1 MLVLD
6 QAAVGRLLPIGACIE
21 VMTAT
26 LTALARGDAVLPL
39 RTVIRIPDTSNAF
52 AVMPAY
58 VDDVAPV
65 IGAKVITVY
74 PGNHATAFD
83 AHQGAVLLFDSAT
96 GALAALVDATA
107 ITTVR
112 TAAVSAVATRLLAR
126 EDASRL
132 AILGAGVQGQAHLF
146 AMCASR
152 SITSVRI
159 WSRDSARA
167 NRLANTAERALGI
180 RASVA
185 ATGADA
191 VRGADVVCTTTS
203 ATTPV
208 LLGDWIEP
216 GTHVN
221 AIGACTPNARELD
234 SAAVV
239 RSRLYVDRRESALRE
254 PGDILAPLEAGEITA
269 SHVIAELGDVLLG
282 SSAGRRSPEEITL
295 FKSLGLAIEDLAAA
309 SFVYAEAQRTGDGI
323 SVSLGGRRDEAH

>member
-1 MLVLD
+1 VRLLD
-6 QAAVGRLLPIGACIE
+6 QATVGRLLPIGACIE
-21 VMTAT
+21 VMTSA
-26 LTALARGDAVLPL
+26 LRALARGDAVLPL
-39 RTVIRIPDTSNAF
+39 RTVIRIPETTNAF

-58 VDDVAPV
+58 VNDLGPV

-74 PGNHATAFD
+74 PGNHSTPLD

-96 GALAALVDATA
+96 GALAAVVDATA

-126 EDASRL
+126 RDASRL

-146 AMCASR
+146 AMRAVR
-152 SITSVRI
+152 PIESVCI
-159 WSRDSARA
+159 WSRDVSRA
-167 NRLANTAERALGI
+167 KRLAGIAERALGVG
-180 RASVA
+180 ASVA
-185 ATGADA
+185 AAGELA
-191 VRGADVVCTTTS
+191 VRDADIVCTTTS
-203 ATTPV
+203 ATAPV
-208 LLGDWIEP
+208 LRGDWLAP

-269 SHVIAELGDVLLG
+269 AHVVAELGDVLLDAT
-282 SSAGRRSPEEITL
+282 AGRRSPQEITL

-309 SFVYAEAQRTGDGI
+309 SFVYAEAQRTGDGV
-323 SVSLGGRRDEAH
+323 SVTLGGTRDEAH

>member
-6 QAAVGRLLPIGACIE
+6 QATVGRLLPIGACIE
-21 VMTAT
+21 VMAST

-58 VDDVAPV
+58 VNDLAPV

-74 PGNHATAFD
+74 PGNLETAFD
-83 AHQGAVLLFDSAT
+83 AHQGAVLLFDPAT
-96 GALAALVDATA
+96 GALAAVVDATA

-112 TAAVSAVATRLLAR
+112 TAAVSAVATRVLAR
-126 EDASRL
+126 GDASRL

-146 AMCASR
+146 AVCAVR
-152 SITSVRI
+152 PITSVCV
-159 WSRDSARA
+159 WSRNTARA
-167 NRLANTAERALGI
+167 RRLADTAERALGVS
-180 RASVA
+180 ASVA
-185 ATGADA
+185 PTAENA
-191 VRGADVVCTTTS
+191 VRNADVVCTTTS

-208 LLGDWIEP
+208 LYGDWLAP

-221 AIGACTPNARELD
+221 AIGACTPNAREID

-254 PGDILAPLEAGEITA
+254 PGDILTPLEAGEITA
-269 SHVIAELGDVLLG
+269 SHVVAELGDVLLDP
-282 SSAGRRSPEEITL
+282 SAGRRSAEEITL

-309 SFVYAEAQRTGDGI
+309 SFVYAEAQRAGAGV
-323 SVSLGGRRDEAH
+323 SVALGGTRHEAH